1 MIKYKLL
8 AVDLDGTLLSKLKH
22 ISKSNLK
29 ALKTYVDQ
37 GGIPVIT
44 TGRSIVSA
52 EKYAK
57 SVAGYTNNNAEYVI
71 AFNGAYIKN
80 VKTGEVYEYKIPN
93 QIAQELKQ
101 FAKDNNL
108 II

>member
-8 AVDLDGTLLSKLKH
+8 AIDLDGTLLSKMKR
-22 ISKSNLK
+22 ISKPNLQ
-29 ALKTYVDQ
+29 ALKKYSDQ
-37 GGIPVIT
+37 GGVPVIA

-57 SVAGYTNNNAEYVI
+57 SVVSYTGSDSEYVI

-80 VKTGEVYEYKIPN
+80 IKTNQVYESKIPHEL
-93 QIAQELKQ
+93 AQELIDFTK
-101 FAKDNNL
+101 ANDL
-108 II
+108 VI

>member
-8 AVDLDGTLLSKLKH
+8 AVDLDGTLLSRSKR
-22 ISKSNLK
+22 ISKSNFESLK
-29 ALKTYVDQ
+29 AYTNQ

-52 EKYAK
+52 EKYAIA
-57 SVAGYTNNNAEYVI
+57 VARYTNTKSEYVI

-80 VKTGEVYEYKIPN
+80 IKTGQVNDAKIPHK
-93 QIAQELKQ
+93 IALELKE
-101 FAKDNNL
+101 FALKNKL
-108 II
+108 VL

>member
-8 AVDLDGTLLSKLKH
+8 AIDLDGTLLSKMKH
-22 ISKSNLK
+22 ISEPNLK
-29 ALKTYVDQ
+29 ALKKYSDQ
-37 GGIPVIT
+37 GGIPVIA

-57 SVAGYTNNNAEYVI
+57 SIVAYTSSDSEYVI

-80 VKTGEVYEYKIPN
+80 IKTDQIHESKIPH
-93 QIAQELKQ
+93 QLTRELIN
-101 FAKDNNL
+101 FAEANDL
-108 II
+108 VI